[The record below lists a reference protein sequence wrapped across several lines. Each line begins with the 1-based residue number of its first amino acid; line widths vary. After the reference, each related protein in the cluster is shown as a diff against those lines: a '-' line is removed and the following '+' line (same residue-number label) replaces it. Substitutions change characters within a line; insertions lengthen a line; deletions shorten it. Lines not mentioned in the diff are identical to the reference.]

1 VHGLVGG
8 DMHNAT
14 TKQRL
19 AALRRK
25 LGMFASTPRWVKEG
39 RARRLAR
46 LEAALARAL
55 PADAGAATETDG
67 AAGLFAALAA
77 SLPPAEARVSGD
89 ADAAPPSAFSPD
101 PGPVDPAPRDSVL
114 PASPGGAGAG
124 ATAPMTAAWA
134 APAWPRR
141 SADSSLATTEIER
154 RERPAPRRARRAFGG
169 FAIAGIA
176 AAAALLLALR
186 SRAPAP
192 GTTGSPAADPS
203 SPTAAASPSAA
214 SPAVP
219 APPVR
224 VAPAPAAAARAEAGE
239 LEVRPGDTLWELSAR
254 HLGAPRAWPQL
265 HAANRDAVR
274 DPDLIYP
281 GQRLRVPTP

>member
-1 VHGLVGG
+1 
-8 DMHNAT
+8 MHNAT

-89 ADAAPPSAFSPD
+89 ADAAPTSAFSPA

-169 FAIAGIA
+169 VAIAGVA

-203 SPTAAASPSAA
+203 SPAAAASPSAASPSAA

-219 APPVR
+219 AAPVR
-224 VAPAPAAAARAEAGE
+224 VAPAPAGAARAEAGE

-281 GQRLRVPTP
+281 GQRLRVPVP